1 MHTPQH
7 KFSTLV
13 RVGFASRGVLYIML
27 GFIGLTSAHRL
38 QQGSDGIFLAIREL
52 PLGTALL
59 WVMALGFTFYGLF
72 RLASAAFDIEN
83 LGNDRRAL
91 MTRAGHAASGLGHL
105 ALAFTAYGFATYD
118 AAGGSGAEEAAA
130 GLLGVT
136 LGGTVLGILGLYFI
150 LAGLHQARQGIA
162 GSFMAEIARDAP
174 NGTRTLGTI
183 GYLARAVVFA
193 IIGWSLVDAGWLTGS
208 SERIKTL
215 GEALAALSGWDP
227 WFTLVAA
234 GLLVFGLFSLILAR
248 YRIIPEV
255 NLSARLRDRQR
266 GAVRW

>member
-13 RVGFASRGVLYIML
+13 RVGFASRALLYIML
-27 GFIGLTSAHRL
+27 GYLGLTAAHRL
-38 QQGSDGIFLAIREL
+38 QEGSNGIFLAIREL

-59 WVMALGFTFYGLF
+59 WAMVLGFIFYGLF
-72 RLASAAFDIEN
+72 RLASAVLDIEN
-83 LGNDRRAL
+83 QGDDRRAKV
-91 MTRAGHAASGLGHL
+91 TRAGHAASGIGHL
-105 ALAFTAYGFATYD
+105 ALALTAYGFATYN
-118 AAGGSGAEEAAA
+118 AGGGSGAQEAAA

-136 LGGTVLGILGLYFI
+136 LGGTVLGVLGLCFI
-150 LAGLHQARQGIA
+150 LAGLHQAKDGVT
-162 GSFMAEIARDAP
+162 GSFMADIARNAP
-174 NGTRTLGTI
+174 QGTRAMGTM

-193 IIGWSLVDAGWLTGS
+193 IIGWSLVDAGWFSGS
-208 SERIKTL
+208 SQRVKTL

-227 WFTLVAA
+227 WFTLVAV

-255 NLSARLRDRQR
+255 SVSARIREKRR
-266 GAVRW
+266 FAVHL